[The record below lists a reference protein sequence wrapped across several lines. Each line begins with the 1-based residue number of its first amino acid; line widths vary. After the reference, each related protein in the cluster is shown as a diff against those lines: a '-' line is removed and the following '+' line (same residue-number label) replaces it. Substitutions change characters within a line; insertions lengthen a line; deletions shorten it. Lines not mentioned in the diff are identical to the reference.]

1 MINLDRANTSFL
13 GKWWWSIDRY
23 SVICIFLML
32 TLSAVLIMASSPSVA
47 VRIGFESFYFI
58 ERQMVFIA
66 MAFVVIF
73 VISLLTPSII
83 RRLAVTGFAGCYVLL
98 IAVFFIGTE
107 VKGAKRWIALDGFS
121 LQPSEFIKTFLVVMV
136 AGLLAKNYE
145 RPLLQKFRIPFALY
159 VMVCFALILEPDFG
173 MTVGITLVFASQLFI
188 AGLPFLWIAAMAA
201 LGIIGGIGAYFF
213 LPHVTQRI
221 NNFLDPASGDNY
233 QISKSL
239 QAFSS
244 GGLYGRGPGE
254 GVVKH
259 SLPDAH
265 TDFIFAVAGEELGMI
280 TCVAIILLFAFV
292 VIRGLARLAREED
305 VFVTYAVSG
314 LLIQFGMQAII
325 NMSSTMSLIPTKGMT
340 LPLISYGGSSMLSV
354 ALSLGVILALTRR
367 RYGGKDLKPGRWRRE
382 IT

>member
-1 MINLDRANTSFL
+1 MTIDRTNTSFL

-32 TLSAVLIMASSPSVA
+32 ALSAVLIMASSPSVA

-58 ERQMVFIA
+58 ERQMAFIV

-73 VISLLTPSII
+73 AISLLSPNII
-83 RRLAVTGFAGCYVLL
+83 RRLAVAGFAVCYALL
-98 IAVFFIGTE
+98 IAVLFTGIE

-121 LQPSEFIKTFLVVMV
+121 LQPSEFIKTFLVVTI
-136 AGLLAKNYE
+136 AGLLAKHCE

-159 VMVCFALILEPDFG
+159 VMTCFALILEPDFG

-201 LGIIGGIGAYFF
+201 LSIIGGIGAYFF

-280 TCVAIILLFAFV
+280 TCIAIILLFAFV
-292 VIRGLARLAREED
+292 VIRGLARLTKEEN

-354 ALSLGVILALTRR
+354 ALSLGMILALTRR
-367 RYGGKDLKPGRWRRE
+367 RYGAKEPKSGGWHRE
-382 IT
+382 VT